1 MRYKSSL
8 YLASTWLALA
18 GFASPAGSA
27 DVIVR
32 NRPGLD
38 GVVEYVMA
46 CRTGR
51 GMERREFRHTVP
63 PNTVYPVIVIDFQRA
78 SASSRTASP
87 AHGECA
93 WLDRPISAEEPAV
106 LVFNTRTFG
115 WAFPDRYSYGDDYES
130 PRYHGTVM
138 LREWAD
144 LEAALGKR
152 RTIFYAKVFRA
163 TRPFEVDNVRG
174 LRPINL
180 GTNYFEITGV
190 IDMPA
195 ARRP

>member
-1 MRYKSSL
+1 MRNRSSVF
-8 YLASTWLALA
+8 LASSWLALA
-18 GFASPAGSA
+18 GSASPAGSA
-27 DVIVR
+27 DDPVR

-51 GMERREFRHTVP
+51 GMEVREFRHTVP
-63 PNTVYPVIVIDFQRA
+63 PQNVFPIVVIDFQRA
-78 SASSRTASP
+78 SASSRAASP

-115 WAFPDRYSYGDDYES
+115 WAFPDRYTDEYYH
-130 PRYHGTVM
+130 PRDFRTVM

-152 RTIFYAKVFRA
+152 RTIFYVKTFRA
-163 TRPFEVDNVRG
+163 TRPFEVDKVDG
-174 LRPINL
+174 FRPIDL